1 LIGYGVIIILFVRVM
16 AVRLGGVANHP
27 IIATLVNS
35 VIGFRSL
42 RLGVPLISIF
52 SYIGSH

>member
-1 LIGYGVIIILFVRVM
+1 MV
-16 AVRLGGVANHP
+16 VRLGGVANHP

-35 VIGFRSL
+35 VIGFQSL

-52 SYIGSH
+52 SYIGGH